1 MDLFTLVTGCASA
14 VEPTIMPALI
24 WYQSGGEPWSFAV
37 PGERQPQL
45 SRTVGDAV
53 RATHA
58 TYPKDVTIRGGPTG
72 LSATSRSVTTV
83 FVSRPNVT
91 VVARQIAQF
100 GECLQ
105 TFHRFKGDL
114 IRCAIAAYHSSWDRP
129 DHAFARAART
139 AFTNHAP
146 EFEMP
151 DAARA
156 MPLMSALQFSLPTPP
171 LASDDRDQDWSSA
184 IVRTESPPF
193 DGSSIDSSARE
204 TDLQPSRKGLALRA
218 HVRHQRRRTFH
229 DIPFDVRTTHRPP
242 PE

>member
-14 VEPTIMPALI
+14 IDPTIMPALI

-37 PGERQPQL
+37 PGERQRQL
-45 SRTVGDAV
+45 YRTVGDAV

-58 TYPKDVTIRGGPTG
+58 TYPKDVTIRVGPTG

-83 FVSRPNVT
+83 FVSCPNIT
-91 VVARQIAQF
+91 VAARQIAQF
-100 GECLQ
+100 GECWQ

-129 DHAFARAART
+129 FARAART

-184 IVRTESPPF
+184 IVRAESPPF

-229 DIPFDVRTTHRPP
+229 DTPFDVRTTHRPP